1 MLETI
6 KSIDESLFLFLNAHH
21 NSFFDPLMW
30 LFSEKFYWV
39 PLYFWFLWLL
49 YKRYPKHFWTVLI
62 AVALMIT
69 ASDQL
74 CNVAKNNIMRL
85 RPSQEPHLYSLVH
98 VLNDYR
104 GGMYGFYSSHASN
117 AFALA
122 LFMITVF
129 RGKWKYILPASLI
142 YAILTAYSRV
152 YLGVHYPGDVLTGAI
167 IGSLLGT
174 GFALAHNR
182 LRDRYIKPANSEIS
196 T

>member
-1 MLETI
+1 MLDII
-6 KSIDESLFLFLNAHH
+6 KSTDESLFLFLNAHH

-39 PLYFWFLWLL
+39 PLYLWFLWLL

-62 AVALMIT
+62 AIALMIT
-69 ASDQL
+69 VSDQL
-74 CNVAKNNIMRL
+74 CNLVKNNVMRP

-98 VLNDYR
+98 VIHDYR

-129 RGKWKYILPASLI
+129 RSKWKYILPISLI
-142 YAILTAYSRV
+142 YAILTAYSRI

-167 IGSLLGT
+167 IGSLLGI
-174 GFALAHNR
+174 GFAIMHNR
-182 LRDRYIKPANSEIS
+182 LRNTYIKPRKTEIS
-196 T
+196 A